1 MVAIFIVC
9 IYTIKMGSKM
19 SKKIIIQKPPI
30 PPHNQ
35 PIKVD
40 ETREIHNQV
49 LTWNQ
54 QLLLWKDSESRLGR
68 I

>member
-1 MVAIFIVC
+1 
-9 IYTIKMGSKM
+9 MGSKM
-19 SKKIIIQKPPI
+19 SKKIIIQKPTI

-54 QLLLWKDSESRLGR
+54 QLQLWKDTESRLGR
-68 I
+68 L